1 MKLPPKTAQRLAGPA
16 IVAIALIAAGAV
28 AAGIASE
35 LVGKARAEQL
45 QAKAEREAEQNKL
58 TRATDEEREI
68 REKLVD
74 YRRLVERGLV
84 GEERRLDWVDQ
95 INAIRTARK
104 LLNVTY
110 SIDPQRPVDY
120 PGLGGAGEVEF
131 LASPMRLDMSL
142 LHEED
147 LLRFIGDLRNAISAY
162 VVVRSCTMER
172 LADAPSS
179 DRELAPRLR
188 ATCELDLVTIRD
200 KRAGKA

>member
-1 MKLPPKTAQRLAGPA
+1 MKLPPKTGQRLAGPA
-16 IVAIALIAAGAV
+16 IVAIALIAVGAV

-35 LVGKARAEQL
+35 LLGKARAEQRE
-45 QAKAEREAEQNKL
+45 AKAEREAEQNKL

-74 YRRLVERGLV
+74 YRRLVDRGLV

-95 INAIRTARK
+95 INAIRNARK

-110 SIDPQRPVDY
+110 SIEPQRPVDY
-120 PGLGGAGEVEF
+120 PGLAGAGEVEF
-131 LASPMRLDMSL
+131 LASPMRLEMSL

-172 LADAPSS
+172 LAEPPST
-179 DRELAPRLR
+179 DRGVAPRLR
-188 ATCELDLVTIRD
+188 ATCDLDLVTIRD

>member
-1 MKLPPKTAQRLAGPA
+1 MKLPPKTGQRLAGPA
-16 IVAIALIAAGAV
+16 IVAIALIAVGAA

-35 LVGKARAEQL
+35 LLGKARAEQL
-45 QAKAEREAEQNKL
+45 HAKAEREVEQNKL

-74 YRRLVERGLV
+74 YRRLVDRGLV

-95 INAIRTARK
+95 INAIRNARK

-110 SIDPQRPVDY
+110 SIEPQRPVDY
-120 PGLGGAGEVEF
+120 PGLAGAGEVEF
-131 LASPMRLDMSL
+131 LASPMRLEMSL

-172 LADAPSS
+172 LAEPPST
-179 DRELAPRLR
+179 DRGVAPRLR
-188 ATCELDLVTIRD
+188 ATCDLDLVTIRD

>member
-1 MKLPPKTAQRLAGPA
+1 MKLPPKTGQRLAGPA
-16 IVAIALIAAGAV
+16 IVAIALIAVGAA

-35 LVGKARAEQL
+35 LLGKARAEQL
-45 QAKAEREAEQNKL
+45 HAKAEREVEQNKL

-74 YRRLVERGLV
+74 YRRLVDRGLV

-95 INAIRTARK
+95 INAIRAARK

-110 SIDPQRPVDY
+110 SIEPQRPVDY
-120 PGLGGAGEVEF
+120 PGLGGSGEVEF
-131 LASPMRLDMSL
+131 LASPMRLEMSL

-147 LLRFIGDLRNAISAY
+147 LLWFIGDLRNAISAY

-172 LADAPSS
+172 LAESPSA
-179 DRELAPRLR
+179 DRGVAPRLR
-188 ATCELDLVTIRD
+188 ATCDLDLVTIRD
-200 KRAGKA
+200 KQAGKA